1 MGDDMFGP
9 QLQGAFDFTL
19 RFELIFFSIVPSII
33 WFAALPFYVYSYLKS
48 PPLAHAGLL
57 LWTKLAF
64 ALSLVA
70 VQAAALAYFHHPASN
85 CYHRHK
91 DLRVSLGR
99 EATAGFWS
107 RSFFFWMNGIL
118 VIGFQR
124 NLTKDD
130 IGDIGFETEALYT
143 EFARCWEKAN
153 KESKFALLLSC
164 IQAVP
169 EFFVFVILPRFL
181 SIGFNFSQ
189 PFLLQRVVSTV
200 SEEHP
205 DPRVVASLIGAT
217 ALIYT
222 GKSMCAAWYNSYRLK
237 IRIGVRGMLLAALY
251 NKTVRLSTDEL
262 SKAAALT
269 LMSTDVNGTQGLIS
283 LSYESWAKLIEIGLG
298 LGILAAFV
306 GASCI
311 FTLVPAIIS
320 SILSTFATKKM
331 ARTRKR
337 WNERIEVRV
346 ADTSSMLSQIKDLKM
361 TGLAPI
367 MADKLQQQM
376 NSEVKISMG
385 DRHAR
390 SLSWAISAL
399 VETAAPALVIGAT
412 LFWTRA
418 STGLSVADFY
428 TTLALTQMVTAPFA
442 SVLVSLPYWATAWAS
457 VQRVQE
463 YLCKEERQDY
473 RTFYMDDSVSEKMPL
488 NPDGSELGQFTDVPA
503 KPDST
508 SAVQLNNV
516 SVFSLRN
523 ACLKVPKG
531 SKTMLC
537 GPVGSGKSTI
547 LKAILGE
554 VQLQSGDVSL
564 SSKSVAY
571 CEQEPWVLNDT
582 IEQNI
587 IGNSARDSD
596 RLWKIINICALTSD
610 LDRLPDGIMTLA
622 GSEGCNLSGGQ
633 KQRISLARSLYVGAD
648 LVLLDDVFSALDIP
662 TASIIRHRLFGKGG
676 YFQEEPTTLI
686 MATNIAQHLEDADFV
701 FEVNADGQVQAVPQ
715 KRILSNTSASEPNR
729 CKDNVSDNGTDSKE
743 TSVVQVTSSD
753 TEIKHQRYGDWA
765 LYGYFFRAAGLRNVI
780 LWLAAIMLAAIVERF
795 PPIYV
800 RIWQDNHP
808 HNNLY
813 FIGYAI
819 ISFANPVSNMAC
831 SLAYFYLVNA
841 AAARS
846 LHRTLANTTSRATLD
861 FLTKEDTGVLLNR
874 FSQDISAATQELP
887 LYVMPTSWLF
897 FTIFIDI
904 GVIASG
910 ANYASPIL
918 PLFLVLV
925 NGCPR
930 ELLSEWISMWTGTET
945 SMGAVA
951 RTREFAQTTPLEED
965 LADSDSLAAAIPDNW
980 PQSGSVEVEN
990 VSASYQADSATPR
1003 SAFEN
1008 VSVSIPS
1015 GKKVGIVGR
1024 TGSGKT
1030 SLLLTLLN
1038 LLEHS
1043 GTISIDGVDIRRVPR
1058 NMLRSRITTITQ
1070 SGIELPGSVR
1080 FNINPYPASICPG
1093 QLEVTDD
1100 MMVDV
1105 LCRIGAGLWESIQ
1118 PRGGLDADMSKLQLS
1133 QGQKQ
1138 LVQLARAVVHKQSVG
1153 SKLVLVDEGS
1163 ASLDQE
1169 TERRVQAI
1177 IDDEFQACTVITVSH
1192 RPAALQHVDFFVRM
1206 TDGRAEVVPSTGA
1219 RTETDVDR

>member
-33 WFAALPFYVYSYLKS
+33 WFAALPFYVYSFLKR

-70 VQAAALAYFHHPASN
+70 VQAAALAYFYHAYAQHGMSMALPTAAATLSFLSAIIITIFVCVGHFYYCSSPAFLGFFLTITLLPDVAAARSLSLREGFEIIAAFQIAATVIKFVIMVLEDISKRS
-85 CYHRHK
+85 YFIDK
-91 DLRVSLGR
+91 DLRASLGR

-130 IGDIGFETEALYT
+130 IGDIGFETEVLYT
-143 EFARCWEKAN
+143 EFARCWKKAN

-251 NKTVRLSTDEL
+251 NKTAKLTTDEL

-367 MADKLQQQM
+367 MADRLQEQM

-412 LFWTRA
+412 LFWSRA

-473 RTFYMDDSVSEKMPL
+473 RTFYMDGSVSEKKPF
-488 NPDGSELGQFTDVPA
+488 NPEGSELGQFTDVPA

-508 SAVQLNNV
+508 SAVQLKNV

-523 ACLKVPKG
+523 VCLKVPKG

-537 GPVGSGKSTI
+537 GSVGSGKSTI

-633 KQRISLARSLYVGAD
+633 KQRISLARSLYIGAD

-676 YFQEEPTTLI
+676 YFQDEPTTLI
-686 MATNIAQHLEDADFV
+686 MATNI
-701 FEVNADGQVQAVPQ
+701 
-715 KRILSNTSASEPNR
+715 
-729 CKDNVSDNGTDSKE
+729 
-743 TSVVQVTSSD
+743 
-753 TEIKHQRYGDWA
+753 
-765 LYGYFFRAAGLRNVI
+765 
-780 LWLAAIMLAAIVERF
+780 
-795 PPIYV
+795 
-800 RIWQDNHP
+800 
-808 HNNLY
+808 
-813 FIGYAI
+813 
-819 ISFANPVSNMAC
+819 
-831 SLAYFYLVNA
+831 
-841 AAARS
+841 
-846 LHRTLANTTSRATLD
+846 
-861 FLTKEDTGVLLNR
+861 
-874 FSQDISAATQELP
+874 
-887 LYVMPTSWLF
+887 
-897 FTIFIDI
+897 
-904 GVIASG
+904 
-910 ANYASPIL
+910 
-918 PLFLVLV
+918 
-925 NGCPR
+925 
-930 ELLSEWISMWTGTET
+930 
-945 SMGAVA
+945 
-951 RTREFAQTTPLEED
+951 
-965 LADSDSLAAAIPDNW
+965 
-980 PQSGSVEVEN
+980 
-990 VSASYQADSATPR
+990 
-1003 SAFEN
+1003 
-1008 VSVSIPS
+1008 
-1015 GKKVGIVGR
+1015 
-1024 TGSGKT
+1024 
-1030 SLLLTLLN
+1030 
-1038 LLEHS
+1038 
-1043 GTISIDGVDIRRVPR
+1043 
-1058 NMLRSRITTITQ
+1058 
-1070 SGIELPGSVR
+1070 
-1080 FNINPYPASICPG
+1080 
-1093 QLEVTDD
+1093 
-1100 MMVDV
+1100 
-1105 LCRIGAGLWESIQ
+1105 
-1118 PRGGLDADMSKLQLS
+1118 GGFQLS
-1133 QGQKQ
+1133 AQIK
-1138 LVQLARAVVHKQSVG
+1138 
-1153 SKLVLVDEGS
+1153 E
-1163 ASLDQE
+1163 
-1169 TERRVQAI
+1169 
-1177 IDDEFQACTVITVSH
+1177 
-1192 RPAALQHVDFFVRM
+1192 
-1206 TDGRAEVVPSTGA
+1206 
-1219 RTETDVDR
+1219 